1 MLKEKTNG
9 LVETA
14 DAQFGEISLV
24 PNDAALNATAQLA
37 QLRCCTLFIHLTS
50 LLCRADAAAP
60 QAIRDE
66 VLSAICERGS
76 AFQALHLLPAHPPEG
91 AEAR

>member
-1 MLKEKTNG
+1 
-9 LVETA
+9 
-14 DAQFGEISLV
+14 
-24 PNDAALNATAQLA
+24 
-37 QLRCCTLFIHLTS
+37 
-50 LLCRADAAAP
+50 
-60 QAIRDE
+60 